1 MDGGC
6 LSSTGRIIIVRG
18 ELKCLERNLYQCK
31 LMPHTSLVEDT
42 EAKHELN
49 LGLCDVKLEKK
60 CLSLWLGQ
68 TRKGAYVMAEELVPA
83 M

>member
-1 MDGGC
+1 
-6 LSSTGRIIIVRG
+6 
-18 ELKCLERNLYQCK
+18 
-31 LMPHTSLVEDT
+31 MPHTSLVEDT

-49 LGLCDVKLEKK
+49 LGLCDVNLENK

>member
-1 MDGGC
+1 
-6 LSSTGRIIIVRG
+6 LSSSGRIIIDRG
-18 ELKCLERNLYQCK
+18 ELKCLERNLYQC
-31 LMPHTSLVEDT
+31 LFMPHTSHVEDT

-49 LGLCDVKLEKK
+49 LGLCDVKLENK

-68 TRKGAYVMAEELVPA
+68 TRKGANVMTRGALTA